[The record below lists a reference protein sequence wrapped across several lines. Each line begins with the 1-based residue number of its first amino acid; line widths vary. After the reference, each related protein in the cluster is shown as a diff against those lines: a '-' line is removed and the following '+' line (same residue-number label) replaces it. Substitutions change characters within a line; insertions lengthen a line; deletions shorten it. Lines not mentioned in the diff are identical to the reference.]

1 MYQWLLE
8 LISVSSYR
16 FDTTEIVF
24 IINLISD
31 IASLA
36 ETLTFGKGG
45 YQTPNLTSGKGRVGI
60 SDVYLFFFQY
70 PPKNAKKRAEKSV
83 RNRKLRYVTRRLV
96 VFDVHSRY
104 TDRVRGKRIII
115 YRMGGFLWNT

>member
-1 MYQWLLE
+1 MDKPLNRVGIINASRKNLMYQWLLE

-60 SDVYLFFFQY
+60 SDVYLGLSQ
-70 PPKNAKKRAEKSV
+70 
-83 RNRKLRYVTRRLV
+83 
-96 VFDVHSRY
+96 
-104 TDRVRGKRIII
+104 
-115 YRMGGFLWNT
+115 